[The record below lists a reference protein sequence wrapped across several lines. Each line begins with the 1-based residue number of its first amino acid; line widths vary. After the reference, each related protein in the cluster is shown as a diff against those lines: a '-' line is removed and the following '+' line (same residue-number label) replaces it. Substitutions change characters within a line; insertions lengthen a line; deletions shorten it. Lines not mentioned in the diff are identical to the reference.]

1 MKRSDAQV
9 IVAQA
14 QEELKKQ
21 GKDPWNISLLSKLTG
36 ISRPTL
42 RKYKTEGFIHTHGNK
57 GRIRPSKLQGFQK
70 LIDELLS
77 KGVSNS
83 EVVFSLFP

>member
-9 IVAQA
+9 IVSQA

-21 GKDPWNISLLSKLTG
+21 GKDPWNISLLSMLTG

-42 RKYKTEGFIHTHGNK
+42 RKYKTEGFIV
-57 GRIRPSKLQGFQK
+57 GFHIKQ
-70 LIDELLS
+70 LH
-77 KGVSNS
+77 NS
-83 EVVFSLFP
+83 

>member
-9 IVAQA
+9 IVSQA

-21 GKDPWNISLLSKLTG
+21 GKDPRNISLLSMLTG

-42 RKYKTEGFIHTHGNK
+42 RCE
-57 GRIRPSKLQGFQK
+57 R
-70 LIDELLS
+70 
-77 KGVSNS
+77 
-83 EVVFSLFP
+83 

>member
-9 IVAQA
+9 IVSQA

-21 GKDPWNISLLSKLTG
+21 GKDPWNISLLSMLTG

-42 RKYKTEGFIHTHGNK
+42 RCE
-57 GRIRPSKLQGFQK
+57 R
-70 LIDELLS
+70 
-77 KGVSNS
+77 
-83 EVVFSLFP
+83 